1 MNSQPNLPEQNQ
13 PLSLEQ
19 KLAEDR
25 SNADRWGQVAES
37 PNLSLPAALAARN
50 VARSYRAAVVL
61 SQKALQNQQAENDPE
76 AQNQLMLA
84 LGINPLLPGPATKSK
99 NQKPG
104 SSTKPGIS
112 DATT

>member
-19 KLAEDR
+19 KLAEDQ

-37 PNLSLPAALAARN
+37 SNLSLPAALAARN

-84 LGINPLLPGPATKSK
+84 LGINPLLPATAPSSK
-99 NQKPG
+99 AKNRNSP
-104 SSTKPGIS
+104 TKPGTS
-112 DATT
+112 GLTP

>member
-84 LGINPLLPGPATKSK
+84 LGINPLLPAPAPSSK
-99 NQKPG
+99 AKNRNSP
-104 SSTKPGIS
+104 TKPGTS
-112 DATT
+112 GLTP